1 MSEQPVTNVTENEDT
16 ENNQPQED
24 SLDAAALQ
32 GTIGHLP
39 DESQRGHVDNAS
51 QLLGAGSSEVSV
63 TEDTHE
69 QPRKRAK
76 RIIRSMP
83 GSSCLRCK
91 VKKTKCEPSDIKER
105 TCKRYV
111 ILICTERTGYLI
123 MISVPGLQ
131 LYRCESGNH
140 ECQYPT
146 QRCKFR
152 EADHWTRVYYYGCDP
167 SLYTR

>member
-16 ENNQPQED
+16 EENQPRED

-32 GTIGHLP
+32 STIGHLP
-39 DESQRGHVDNAS
+39 NESQGGHVGNVP
-51 QLLGAGSSEVSV
+51 QPLGAGSSEVSV
-63 TEDTHE
+63 TEDSHGSSHE

-111 ILICTERTGYLI
+111 ILICTKRTGYLI

-131 LYRCESGNH
+131 L
-140 ECQYPT
+140 
-146 QRCKFR
+146 
-152 EADHWTRVYYYGCDP
+152 
-167 SLYTR
+167 

>member
-1 MSEQPVTNVTENEDT
+1 MSEQLVTNVTENEDT
-16 ENNQPQED
+16 EENQPRED
-24 SLDAAALQ
+24 SLDAGAAQ
-32 GTIGHLP
+32 GTTGYQP
-39 DESQRGHVDNAS
+39 DESQGGHVGSAS

-63 TEDTHE
+63 TEDSHGSHE

-76 RIIRSMP
+76 RVIRSMP

-111 ILICTERTGYLI
+111 ILICIRRTGYLI

-131 LYRCESGNH
+131 L
-140 ECQYPT
+140 
-146 QRCKFR
+146 
-152 EADHWTRVYYYGCDP
+152 
-167 SLYTR
+167 